1 MLVLGERVAN
11 VSPISLRRRIG
22 YVIQETGLFPHFN
35 LERNVGLVLEAMGRG
50 RSERIRRSH
59 DLLNTVG
66 LAAETFAQRFPH
78 QLSGGQR
85 QRAGLAR
92 ALAANPD
99 ILLMDEP
106 FGALDPLTR
115 AEMQDMLKDLLGRM
129 KKTVLLVTHDLDEAL
144 FLADRIVLLR
154 DGKLMADL
162 SPQEFVDSR
171 EPEIEAYIRAF
182 HRIGAEASGASAR
195 QAEMRR

>member
-1 MLVLGERVAN
+1 MMCEPDHGI
-11 VSPISLRRRIG
+11 PFISLSWAG
-22 YVIQETGLFPHFN
+22 MAGV
-35 LERNVGLVLEAMGRG
+35 V
-50 RSERIRRSH
+50 
-59 DLLNTVG
+59 
-66 LAAETFAQRFPH
+66 
-78 QLSGGQR
+78 SGMN
-85 QRAGLAR
+85 RAGVSVTVNGAPSSLPSQTATPVAMVAR
-92 ALAANPD
+92 D
-99 ILLMDEP
+99 ILEK
-106 FGALDPLTR
+106 A
-115 AEMQDMLKDLLGRM
+115 
-129 KKTVLLVTHDLDEAL
+129 HDLDEAL